1 MKIDLSQFSA
11 ISAMLERRRSM
22 QQIRV
27 KDPSSQEPGSSDA
40 LFRLFRAGEGNYY
53 LENITDKSQII
64 VPDGIYLFAI
74 TVDEPTTIFCGAP
87 FCAPG
92 AYRHACIEGHT
103 SLTMRSPVYYAG
115 EMYFSNGNLTKWTN
129 GSGHYRPPGRLSSN
143 NILPPVR
150 LMLPERLFVDYF

>member
-1 MKIDLSQFSA
+1 MRIDLSQFSA
-11 ISAMLERRRSM
+11 ISAMLERRRGM

-53 LENITDKSQII
+53 LKNITDDAQTI
-64 VPDGIYLFAI
+64 VPDGMYLFAI
-74 TVDEPTTIFCGAP
+74 TIDEPTSIFCGAP
-87 FCAPG
+87 SGTAG
-92 AYRHACIEGHT
+92 AHRHASIEGHT

-115 EMYFSNGNLTKWTN
+115 EIYFWNGNLIKWTN